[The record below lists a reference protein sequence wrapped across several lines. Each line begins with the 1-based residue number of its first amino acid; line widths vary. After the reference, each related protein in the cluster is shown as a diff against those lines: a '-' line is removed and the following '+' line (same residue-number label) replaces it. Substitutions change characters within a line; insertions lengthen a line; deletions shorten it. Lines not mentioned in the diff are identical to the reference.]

1 MPSQSCIYS
10 KIDYDPI
17 NNDLISFTSPSTICI
32 LPDLGQYKRVCRG
45 SVNYP
50 TRFLATNIDR
60 NDFKI
65 QQIHK
70 MINNQDQ
77 HDKKSQEIAM
87 KVKKDKIF
95 DKYMCPSEH
104 LAKICSYDI

>member
-1 MPSQSCIYS
+1 
-10 KIDYDPI
+10 
-17 NNDLISFTSPSTICI
+17 
-32 LPDLGQYKRVCRG
+32 
-45 SVNYP
+45 
-50 TRFLATNIDR
+50 
-60 NDFKI
+60 
-65 QQIHK
+65 
-70 MINNQDQ
+70 MINNQDY